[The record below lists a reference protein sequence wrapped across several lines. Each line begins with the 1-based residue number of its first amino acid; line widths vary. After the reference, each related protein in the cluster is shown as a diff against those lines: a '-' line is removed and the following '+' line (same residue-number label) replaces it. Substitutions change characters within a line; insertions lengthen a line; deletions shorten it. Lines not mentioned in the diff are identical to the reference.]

1 REAARTAMARPA
13 VIPTS
18 VRATAPEAFM
28 VLHLRMRVVEEQT
41 SALVRDLEALGSFL
55 LFSLDHFY
63 SKTSEMPASHPAISP
78 VQARVAF
85 VGENTLWRNCETLV
99 NRMCRLESVVQTLKL
114 NVFRLQTE
122 KELNPKHAAQ
132 LEQRLNA
139 VHEEHLQEMKIVQQE
154 AMKLRQHLSDM
165 KEAEEKA
172 KEEVQ
177 RLSTALEITTASKMG
192 VVIAAEELRNTK
204 QKINRRLQELT
215 EQLSQEISLRES
227 LEESQATVMCHV
239 QDMETT
245 VEAEWK
251 QVQVLQQ
258 DCQELRKDVQLG
270 QVRLQEEEER
280 TAQLEQQCTQLKA
293 ELDSRNCIISQL
305 GEEAKNAQLSFS
317 KQRKDNLQLQSKMTA
332 LRETAEKVQVLNDHL
347 SQQCSELSTALQS
360 VAMENAKLISDHQTI
375 LKVRSLLLRT
385 RKLQEQ
391 DSLLN
396 AAYANILG
404 ELQSVQHQ
412 RAQLQ
417 RELEALRTE
426 HGKYRQTASLAEEAA
441 TAQMQLLE
449 HTVASLQGELETALQ
464 EKGSL
469 LAEKEDLQQEVR
481 NTYAFKAI
489 FLKALEMISMKFT
502 LQTLE
507 EKNKRL
513 LDCLATLVHEQV
525 NSNKV
530 DKSWQQKS
538 PDHNARSAAGSR
550 EETMKSDLR
559 HCADRST
566 LHRVHL
572 EQDEHSRNS
581 AYECG
586 DSPRV
591 RQRILLSAIK
601 NMGEKLE
608 NIIDILTPRSLKT
621 GQSTESNEGDTNV
634 SDDHEMQ
641 MANLQHQLDTA
652 KGDNSKATAM
662 LEHVL
667 ASHNKMQAALDAV
680 QTELGHKDTEVSNL
694 RKDKIQTQH
703 KIQRLET
710 ELEHCQAKLFAMGR
724 QHSSQVEPLCK
735 ALESA
740 RADNKK
746 LVCHLEEI
754 LQVNNNLQSKL
765 IQTQWELKSKET
777 EHQQLMVCRE
787 QLIEKAKTEEKMYAE
802 HLKSLKKQFQ
812 TEQEASRKAACQ
824 ESAEVKKSLEESSSK
839 LAEVSH
845 TNRELQQ
852 KVTELEK
859 SLPSYTEKLKSQRA
873 RVRQCL
879 ACKTNTERVK
889 ETESELRKMEAIKEE
904 YQKKNFEQS
913 QDILKLVS
921 ELKSVQSEMQV
932 LKNRHEVQVQNRQLE
947 TQLEAERRQR
957 QKLENECQKL
967 EKTVKHLKKYKEET
981 EKKLKEASIQSEQI
995 TTSLEEVQ
1003 RWFKSKFDSLKL
1015 EVVKSD
1021 QPKSPEELQKG
1032 DKESKHIHFKGGS
1045 KENMWEKYLVTHYQ
1059 SEFQFP

>member
-1 REAARTAMARPA
+1 MARPA
-13 VIPTS
+13 VVPTS

-41 SALVRDLEALGSFL
+41 SALVRDLEALGADGQ
-55 LFSLDHFY
+55 SLDRFH
-63 SKTSEMPASHPAISP
+63 SKTSETPASHPAISP

-114 NVFRLQTE
+114 NIFRLQTE

-154 AMKLRQHLSDM
+154 AMKLRQHLSDT
-165 KEAEEKA
+165 KEAEERA

-204 QKINRRLQELT
+204 QKINCRLQELT

-227 LEESQATVMCHV
+227 LEKSQATVMRHV

-245 VEAEWK
+245 VEAERK

-258 DCQELRKDVQLG
+258 DCQELHKDVQLTR
-270 QVRLQEEEER
+270 VRLQEEEER

-317 KQRKDNLQLQSKMTA
+317 KQRKENLQLQSKMTA

-347 SQQCSELSTALQS
+347 SQQCLELSTALQTVS
-360 VAMENAKLISDHQTI
+360 MENAKLISNHQTI
-375 LKVRSLLLRT
+375 LKAEQEKT
-385 RKLQEQ
+385 HKLQEQ

-404 ELQSVQHQ
+404 ELQSVQHE

-417 RELEALRTE
+417 RELEALHTE
-426 HGKYRQTASLAEEAA
+426 HGKHRQKASLAVEAA
-441 TAQMQLLE
+441 TTQRQLLE
-449 HTVASLQGELETALQ
+449 CTVARLQGELETALQ

-469 LAEKEDLQQEVR
+469 LAEKEDLQQEIRTTANETIQER
-481 NTYAFKAI
+481 NKLQVEKTENE
-489 FLKALEMISMKFT
+489 LEMVSMKFT

-513 LDCLATLVHEQV
+513 LGRLATLVHEQYAQQQV
-525 NSNKV
+525 QQVLAELTDSKNKLTC
-530 DKSWQQKS
+530 DK
-538 PDHNARSAAGSR
+538 G
-550 EETMKSDLR
+550 
-559 HCADRST
+559 
-566 LHRVHL
+566 
-572 EQDEHSRNS
+572 
-581 AYECG
+581 
-586 DSPRV
+586 
-591 RQRILLSAIK
+591 
-601 NMGEKLE
+601 KLQ
-608 NIIDILTPRSLKT
+608 I
-621 GQSTESNEGDTNV
+621 
-634 SDDHEMQ
+634 
-641 MANLQHQLDTA
+641 ANLQYQLDAA
-652 KGDNSKATAM
+652 KGDNSKVTAM

-680 QTELGHKDTEVSNL
+680 QTELGHKDTEISNL
-694 RKDKIQTQH
+694 RKDKTQTQQ

-710 ELEHCQAKLFAMGR
+710 ELEHSQARLVAMGR
-724 QHSSQVEPLCK
+724 HYNSQVEPLYK

-740 RADNKK
+740 TAGHKK
-746 LVCHLEEI
+746 LVHRLEEV

-787 QLIEKAKTEEKMYAE
+787 QLMQKAKTEEKIYAE

-845 TNRELQQ
+845 ANRELQQ

-879 ACKTNTERVK
+879 ACKANTERVK
-889 ETESELRKMEAIKEE
+889 ETESELRKMETIKEE
-904 YQKKNFEQS
+904 YQKKNYEQS
-913 QDILKLVS
+913 QNILKLVS
-921 ELKSVQSEMQV
+921 ELKSVRSEMQV
-932 LKNRHEVQVQNRQLE
+932 LKNQHEVQVQNRQLE

-957 QKLENECQKL
+957 QQLENECQKL
-967 EKTVKHLKKYKEET
+967 EKIVKHLKKYKEET
-981 EKKLKEASIQSEQI
+981 EKKLKEASIESEQI
-995 TTSLEEVQ
+995 TTSLEAAQ
-1003 RWFKSKFDSLKL
+1003 RWFRSKFDSLKL
-1015 EVVKSD
+1015 LEVVKNH
-1021 QPKSPEELQKG
+1021 QPKNPEELQKG
-1032 DKESKHIHFKGGS
+1032 DKASKHIHFKEGS
-1045 KENMWEKYLVTHYQ
+1045 KENMWEKYLQKKPEELPTHTPRTAGQ
-1059 SEFQFP
+1059 GPNTSQLTTRTAHVSWAGNELV

>member
-1 REAARTAMARPA
+1 
-13 VIPTS
+13 
-18 VRATAPEAFM
+18 
-28 VLHLRMRVVEEQT
+28 MRVVEEQT
-41 SALVRDLEALGSFL
+41 SALVRDLEALGVDGQ
-55 LFSLDHFY
+55 SLDRFH
-63 SKTSEMPASHPAISP
+63 SKTSGMPASHPAISP

-114 NVFRLQTE
+114 NIFRLQTE

-165 KEAEEKA
+165 KEAEERA

-204 QKINRRLQELT
+204 QKINCRLQELT

-227 LEESQATVMCHV
+227 LEESQATVMCHI

-245 VEAEWK
+245 VEAERK
-251 QVQVLQQ
+251 QVQILQQ
-258 DCQELRKDVQLG
+258 DCQELRKDVQLAR
-270 QVRLQEEEER
+270 VRLQEEEER

-317 KQRKDNLQLQSKMTA
+317 KQHKENLQLQSKMTA

-347 SQQCSELSTALQS
+347 SQQCLELTTALQN

-375 LKVRSLLLRT
+375 LKAEQEKT

-396 AAYANILG
+396 AAHANFLG
-404 ELQSVQHQ
+404 ELQSVQHE

-426 HGKYRQTASLAEEAA
+426 HGKYRQKASLAEETA
-441 TAQMQLLE
+441 TTQRQLLE
-449 HTVASLQGELETALQ
+449 CTVARLQGELETALQ
-464 EKGSL
+464 EKGYL
-469 LAEKEDLQQEVR
+469 LAEKEDLEQEV
-481 NTYAFKAI
+481 
-489 FLKALEMISMKFT
+489 EMVSMKFT

-513 LDCLATLVHEQV
+513 LDHLATLVHEQV
-525 NSNKV
+525 NSNKYAQQQV
-530 DKSWQQKS
+530 QQVLAELTDSKNKLICDKGKLQAEVQKLEEEL
-538 PDHNARSAAGSR
+538 SAAGSR
-550 EETMKSDLR
+550 EETVKSDLR
-559 HCADRST
+559 DCAHCST

-572 EQDEHSRNS
+572 EQNERSRNS
-581 AYECG
+581 ASECG

-591 RQRILLSAIK
+591 SQRILLSAIK

-608 NIIDILTPRSLKT
+608 NIIDILTPRRSLKT
-621 GQSTESNEGDTNV
+621 GWSTETNEGDTN
-634 SDDHEMQ
+634 
-641 MANLQHQLDTA
+641 MANLQHQLDAA
-652 KGDNSKATAM
+652 KGDNNKATSM
-662 LEHVL
+662 LENVL
-667 ASHNKMQAALDAV
+667 ASHNKMQAALDAI
-680 QTELGHKDTEVSNL
+680 QTELGHKDTEISNV
-694 RKDKIQTQH
+694 RKEKTQTQQ

-710 ELEHCQAKLFAMGR
+710 ELENCQAKLVAMGR
-724 QHSSQVEPLCK
+724 QHSSQVELLCK
-735 ALESA
+735 ALETA
-740 RADNKK
+740 RADNNK
-746 LVCHLEEI
+746 LVCHLEEV
-754 LQVNNNLQSKL
+754 LQVNNNLQNKL

-787 QLIEKAKTEEKMYAE
+787 QLMEKVKTEEKMYAE
-802 HLKSLKKQFQ
+802 RLKSLKKQFQ

-824 ESAEVKKSLEESSSK
+824 ESVEVKKSLEESSSK

-845 TNRELQQ
+845 ANRELQQ
-852 KVTELEK
+852 KVTELKK
-859 SLPSYTEKLKSQRA
+859 SLPSYTEKLKSEKAQ
-873 RVRQCL
+873 VRQCL
-879 ACKTNTERVK
+879 ACKANTERVK

-904 YQKKNFEQS
+904 YQKKNYEQS

-921 ELKSVQSEMQV
+921 ALKSVQSEMEV
-932 LKNRHEVQVQNRQLE
+932 LKNQHEVQVQNRQLE

-957 QKLENECQKL
+957 QQLENECQKL
-967 EKTVKHLKKYKEET
+967 EKTVKYLKKYKEET
-981 EKKLKEASIQSEQI
+981 EKKLKEASIESEQI
-995 TTSLEEVQ
+995 TTSLEEAQ
-1003 RWFKSKFDSLKL
+1003 RWFKSKFDSLKV
-1015 EVVKSD
+1015 EVVKNH
-1021 QPKSPEELQKG
+1021 QPKNPEELQKG

-1059 SEFQFP
+1059 SEFQFPKLSFVVPYTGVENRRLF